1 MCCSHMSKQ
10 PFKWEVLRELR
21 RNPLRAS
28 GRVVPRDGIDPAW
41 LSFVSAT
48 LQVQTQIKALAC
60 GSVVDAL
67 YEADL
72 VALTLLVAAGVL
84 AAGCGGT
91 KSGSGG
97 YGDGAPATTATPSA
111 TDSGGRGAYGGRPTT
126 SGAGTPASGTAVA
139 IDNFAFSPATLKAKG
154 GPAGHL
160 DQQAGRRAHS
170 DRQRGRVQ
178 PSDAVGGDVLVHL
191 HQGGH
196 LRLPLHD
203 PPIDARDGRG
213 VVATSGRFRVL
224 KRQCCRATS
233 PHSHRARD
241 NRGAGAVRRPVGGAG
256 RRPAGRVTAPRWP

>member
-41 LSFVSAT
+41 LYVVSAT

-72 VALTLLVAAGVL
+72 VAFTLLAAAGVL

-139 IDNFAFSPATLKAKG
+139 IDNVAFSPATLKARVGQKVTWTNK
-154 GPAGHL
+154 
-160 DQQAGRRAHS
+160 QAGRRAHR

-178 PSDAVGGDVLVHL
+178 PTDAVGGDVLVHP

-196 LRLPLHD
+196 LHLLLHD
-203 PPIDARDGRG
+203 PPIGAWEDRG
-213 VVATSGRFRVL
+213 VVATSANHGSETRG
-224 KRQCCRATS
+224 CRATI
-233 PHSHRARD
+233 P
-241 NRGAGAVRRPVGGAG
+241 
-256 RRPAGRVTAPRWP
+256 